1 MVLNY
6 TSRAAT
12 CADNQAEKSLV
23 NPALNQK
30 LKSQFKSESELL

>member
-6 TSRAAT
+6 TSHAAT
-12 CADNQAEKSLV
+12 YTDSKAEKSLI

-30 LKSQFKSESELL
+30 LKSRFKSESELL